1 MKDYESLAL
10 AYAEEHG
17 IYSYK
22 VKGNIMRWYSYFGT
36 HERFIKATLNLDTME
51 ETRVSQQTCKH
62 EYNYF
67 CG

>member
-1 MKDYESLAL
+1 MKDYEAIAL

-22 VKGNIMRWYSYFGT
+22 VKGNKMRWYSYFGS
-36 HERFIKATLNLDTME
+36 EGFIKATLDMDIMK
-51 ETRVSQQTCKH
+51 ETRVVQKTCKH